1 MATLRFRFARWLA
14 GAGIGALALLGAG
27 SMDTAFAREGL
38 VDDDTLADRAVP
50 VVIKDP
56 AYGEALFYFYQTRY
70 FTSITNLLVA
80 QHFGRLRSSEDE
92 AEILRGGLFLSYG
105 LHKEASEIF
114 AKVIQRGATPAVR
127 DRGWFYLAKF
137 RYQRGYLAQAE
148 DAVNRITHWL
158 MPELEEERILLK
170 ANLLM
175 AREDYAGA
183 AKELEL
189 VRSKTGP
196 ALYARFNLG
205 VALIKSGQAERGTA
219 LLDEVGTT
227 PAQTEEYRSL
237 KDKANLALGFWA
249 LQNEKPELA
258 RTYLKRVRLNGMLAS
273 KALLGF
279 GWSSA
284 ALKQPQAAL
293 VPWTELAARAPAD
306 SAVLEAKLAVP
317 YAYAELGALG
327 RALDGYKQAVAAFE
341 RENADLDESIAAIR
355 SGKLIAGLMERNPGE
370 DAGWFWNITGLP
382 EIPHAEHLTQIMA
395 QHEFQEAFK
404 NYRDLKFLARNL
416 AQWQERLNALQDARQ
431 RDAEPS
437 RAQQEQLTR
446 LDPSGARIADLD
458 KRLQAMAPR
467 VAKLLAEQQQYVQ
480 EIAVAALKE
489 QKDRVAAY
497 TTEARF
503 AIAQLHDRAR
513 TAREGTD
520 AATPQ

>member
-1 MATLRFRFARWLA
+1 VATFRFRFARWLA
-14 GAGIGALALLGAG
+14 GAGIGALALVGVGSLGATPA
-27 SMDTAFAREGL
+27 SEGL
-38 VDDDTLADRAVP
+38 TDDDTLADRAVP

-56 AYGEALFYFYQTRY
+56 YYGEALFYFYQTRY
-70 FTSITNLLVA
+70 FTSVTNLLVA
-80 QHFGRLRSSEDE
+80 QHFGRLQGQVDD
-92 AEILRGGLFLSYG
+92 AEVLRGGLFLSYG
-105 LHKEASEIF
+105 LHKEAGEIL
-114 AKVIQRGATPAVR
+114 AKVVEHGATPAVR
-127 DRGWFYLAKF
+127 DRAWLYLAKI
-137 RYQRGYLAQAE
+137 RYQRGYLEQAE
-148 DAVNRITHWL
+148 EAVNRITHWL
-158 MPELEEERILLK
+158 MPELEQERILLK

-196 ALYARFNLG
+196 AIYARFNLG
-205 VALIKSGQAERGTA
+205 VALIKGGQVERGTA
-219 LLDEVGTT
+219 LLDEVGTM
-227 PAQTEEYRSL
+227 PAVTEEYRSL
-237 KDKANLALGFWA
+237 KDKANLALGFSA

-306 SAVLEAKLAVP
+306 SAVMEAKLAVP
-317 YAYAELGALG
+317 YAYTELGALG
-327 RALDGYKQAVAAFE
+327 RALDGYKQAIAAFE
-341 RENADLDESIAAIR
+341 RENAELDESIAAIK
-355 SGKLIAGLMERNPGE
+355 SGKLVAGLMERNPGE
-370 DAGWFWNITGLP
+370 EMGWFWNITGLP

-416 AQWQERLNALQDARQ
+416 GQWQENLNALPGRQ
-431 RDAEPS
+431 RDAALS
-437 RAQQEQLTR
+437 RAQQEEPTR
-446 LDPSGARIADLD
+446 FDQFGARVADLD
-458 KRLQAMAPR
+458 KRLHAVAPR
-467 VAKLLAEQQQYVQ
+467 VTTLLAEQQQYVQ
-480 EIAVAALKE
+480 EIAVAALEE
-489 QKDRVAAY
+489 QKDRLASY
-497 TTEARF
+497 TTQARL

-513 TAREGTD
+513 TATDGTH